1 MSAWD
6 IIRRAV
12 ANTFRSKARTALT
25 VIAIFIGAFT
35 LTLTTAIGNG
45 ISSYIDAQMESIGGE
60 DMLLVT
66 AAAETEAAGTGPAP
80 YDPARE
86 QAANAMP
93 TLDDADIDA
102 IRATDGV
109 RSVEAAVMLSPDFIE
124 YGSNGKYELTV
135 GSVSSVADVDLAA
148 GRQLDAA
155 AEDLEI
161 ILPVSYV
168 EALGYDDVAAAP
180 GSTVTIGVEDHA
192 GTMTELEATVV
203 GVQNDSLFAAGAGMN
218 TALRAAIADIE
229 TAGLPAELTG
239 GYMMAFS
246 YVDDGAAEAE
256 TGAVKNALAAQDYTA
271 LTVSDQIGA
280 VQTVLDGL
288 IGVLNAFAVIALIA
302 AGFGIVNTLLMSVQE
317 RTREIG
323 LMKAMGMGSGRIF
336 ALFSTE
342 AVFIGLLGA
351 ALGAGAAGILGTAV
365 SNMLADGALSD
376 LPGLQIAAFEP
387 LTVAGILGLV
397 MLIAFVA
404 GTLPAARAARQNPI
418 DALRYE

>member
-12 ANTFRSKARTALT
+12 ANTFRSKTRTALT
-25 VIAIFIGAFT
+25 VVAIFIGAFT

-45 ISSYIDAQMESIGGE
+45 ITSYIDAQMESIGGE

-66 AAAETEAAGTGPAP
+66 AAADTEAAGTGPAP
-80 YDPARE
+80 YDPAAE
-86 QAANAMP
+86 QPANAMP
-93 TLDDADIDA
+93 TLDDADLEA
-102 IRATDGV
+102 IRGTEGV
-109 RSVEAAVMLSPDFIE
+109 RSVEAAVMLSPNFIE
-124 YGSNGKYELTV
+124 YGDNGKYELTV
-135 GSVSSVADVDLAA
+135 GPAASVADVDLAA
-148 GRQLDAA
+148 GRQLDAG
-155 AEDLEI
+155 AEAPEV

-168 EALGYDDVAAAP
+168 EAMGFDDVAAAP
-180 GSTVTIGVEDHA
+180 GSTVTIGVEDYA
-192 GTMTELEATVV
+192 GTLHQLEATVV

-218 TALRAAIADIE
+218 TSLRAAIADIE
-229 TAGLPAELTG
+229 AAGLPAELTG

-246 YVDDGAAEAE
+246 YVEDGADEAA
-256 TGAVKNALAAQDYTA
+256 TAAVKDALSAQGYTA

-342 AVFIGLLGA
+342 AVVIGLLGA
-351 ALGAGAAGILGTAV
+351 ALGAGVAGIVGTTASNLLAAGP
-365 SNMLADGALSD
+365 LAD
-376 LPGLQIAAFEP
+376 LPGLQIAAFDP
-387 LTVAGILGLV
+387 ATVAGIIGLV
-397 MLIAFVA
+397 LLIAFIA
-404 GTLPAARAARQNPI
+404 GTLPAARAAKQNPI